1 MKKFEKVISV
11 DGYEILTPDGF
22 KPLSKLMLTEPFA
35 EYKLTTVGGKTLN
48 CADKHIVITE
58 EGQEEFVDELFVGQR
73 VQTIDG
79 VDIVESVSLTG
90 KTHHMYDVEV
100 PDGHVYYADDILSHN
115 TTTSMAYL
123 LHQAITRSNITI
135 AILANKGETAEEVLD
150 RIKFAYES
158 LPWFMQVG
166 VKTWNKRS
174 VQFGN
179 GTKIITAATSGSS
192 IRGKSVNCLYIDE
205 FAHIDNDTEFYTS
218 TYPVIS
224 SGKSTQVLI
233 TSTPKGMNLFYKL
246 WQDAIE
252 RRNEYKTLA
261 YDWTVVPGRD
271 EQWREETIAN
281 TSPQQFAQEYSCE
294 FLGSSNTLIA
304 GWKLQQLT
312 FKTPIESLSDKHWS
326 VYDPPQP
333 GHNYCMTVDV
343 SEGLGQDYSVIS
355 IFDVT
360 QMPYKQVAVYRNN
373 LIQPVSLTEVAY
385 KAGMHYNGAYALVEN
400 NSIGK
405 IVADSLFFD
414 FEYENLFR
422 TTSKHGETDVGFS
435 GHQPGIKTTA
445 KTKAL
450 GCSQLKSLIESNS
463 LIVEDYMAV
472 SELSTFAV
480 KGKSFAAE
488 KNKTDDVV
496 MTMVLFAWFTA
507 QPYFGDMFD
516 IDVRRKLRDSMDVD
530 SNIGFMFIDDG
541 VTDYE
546 NVLDII

>member
-1 MKKFEKVISV
+1 MKV
-11 DGYEILTPDGF
+11 
-22 KPLSKLMLTEPFA
+22 LSQDNVFR
-35 EYKLTTVGGKTLN
+35 
-48 CADKHIVITE
+48 
-58 EGQEEFVDELFVGQR
+58 EF
-73 VQTIDG
+73 DG
-79 VDIVESVSLTG
+79 VKASFNKTRTIHFANGSKIECTDDHILYDSELSEVKASELDIGDKVYTNSGLVKVLNIVHNEPTFVYDLVNVHD
-90 KTHHMYDVEV
+90 THNYIAN
-100 PDGHVYYADDILSHN
+100 GNILSH
-115 TTTSMAYL
+115 
-123 LHQAITRSNITI
+123 Q
-135 AILANKGETAEEVLD
+135 
-150 RIKFAYES
+150 
-158 LPWFMQVG
+158 
-166 VKTWNKRS
+166 
-174 VQFGN
+174 
-179 GTKIITAATSGSS
+179 
-192 IRGKSVNCLYIDE
+192 CLYIDE
-205 FAHIDNDTEFYTS
+205 FAHIDNDVEFYTS

-224 SGKSTQVLI
+224 SGKSTQVII
-233 TSTPKGMNLFYKL
+233 TSTPRGLNLFFKL
-246 WQDAIE
+246 WTDAIE
-252 RRNEYKTLA
+252 GRNEYKTLA

-271 EQWREETIAN
+271 ETWRDETIAN

-304 GWKLQQLT
+304 GWKLQQLA

-385 KAGMHYNGAYALVEN
+385 KAGTHYNDAYALVEN

-422 TTSKHGETDVGFS
+422 TTSKHGETDVGFN

-463 LIVEDYMAV
+463 LIIEDYMAV

-516 IDVRRKLRDSMDVD
+516 IDVRRKLRDSMDID

-546 NVLDII
+546 NLG

>member
-1 MKKFEKVISV
+1 MNTRYKIKTEKGYMAFDRIVKQLAQQTVRIVFSDNSNLICSLGHLLFKDDKFVMAAS
-11 DGYEILTPDGF
+11 L
-22 KPLSKLMLTEPFA
+22 KP
-35 EYKLTTVGGKTLN
+35 
-48 CADKHIVITE
+48 C
-58 EGQEEFVDELFVGQR
+58 
-73 VQTIDG
+73 
-79 VDIVESVSLTG
+79 DIVYPNKCIVSIKLHDTREL
-90 KTHHMYDVEV
+90 YDVVNSETSTYFTN
-100 PDGHVYYADDILSHN
+100 GILSHN
-115 TTTSMAYL
+115 CS
-123 LHQAITRSNITI
+123 
-135 AILANKGETAEEVLD
+135 
-150 RIKFAYES
+150 
-158 LPWFMQVG
+158 
-166 VKTWNKRS
+166 
-174 VQFGN
+174 
-179 GTKIITAATSGSS
+179 
-192 IRGKSVNCLYIDE
+192 
-205 FAHIDNDTEFYTS
+205 
-218 TYPVIS
+218 
-224 SGKSTQVLI
+224 
-233 TSTPKGMNLFYKL
+233 
-246 WQDAIE
+246 
-252 RRNEYKTLA
+252 
-261 YDWTVVPGRD
+261 
-271 EQWREETIAN
+271 
-281 TSPQQFAQEYSCE
+281 

-304 GWKLQQLT
+304 GWKLQQLA

-326 VYDPPQP
+326 VYETPQP

-385 KAGMHYNGAYALVEN
+385 KAGTHYNDAYALVEN

-422 TTSKHGETDVGFS
+422 TTSKHGETDVSFN

-450 GCSQLKSLIESNS
+450 GCAQLKSLIESNS
-463 LIVEDYMAV
+463 LIVEDYTAV

-516 IDVRRKLRDSMDVD
+516 IDVRRKLRDSMELD

-541 VTDYE
+541 VTDY
-546 NVLDII
+546 NNRLDF

>member
-1 MKKFEKVISV
+1 MKTFEKVV
-11 DGYEILTPDGF
+11 PVNGYEILTPDGF
-22 KPLSKLMLTEPFA
+22 KPLAKLMLTEPFA
-35 EYKLTTVGGKTLN
+35 EYKLATVGGKILN

-58 EGQEEFVDELFVGQR
+58 DGREEFVDELFVGQR
-73 VQTIDG
+73 VQTADG
-79 VDIVESVSLTG
+79 TDIVEAVNSTG
-90 KTHHMYDVEV
+90 NTHQMYDVEV

-135 AILANKGETAEEVLD
+135 AILANKGDTAAEVLD

-158 LPWFMQVG
+158 LPWFLQVG
-166 VKTWNKRS
+166 VKSWNKRS
-174 VQFGN
+174 VELGN

-192 IRGKSVNCLYIDE
+192 IRGKSVNCLFIDE

-224 SGKSTQVLI
+224 SGKSTQVII
-233 TSTPKGMNLFYKL
+233 TSTPKGLNLFYKL

-252 RRNEYKTLA
+252 GRNEYKTLA

-271 EQWREETIAN
+271 DQWRDETIAN

-294 FLGSSNTLIA
+294 FQGSSNTLIA
-304 GWKLQQLT
+304 GWKLQQMA

-385 KAGMHYNGAYALVEN
+385 KAGTHYNDSYALVEN

-422 TTSKHGETDVGFS
+422 TTNKHGETDVGFN

-463 LIVEDYMAV
+463 LIIEDYMAV

-516 IDVRRKLRDSMDVD
+516 IDVRRKLRDSMDID

-546 NVLDII
+546 NLG

>member
-1 MKKFEKVISV
+1 MKILSQGKFRKF
-11 DGYEILTPDGF
+11 DGF
-22 KPLSKLMLTEPFA
+22 INQGTSSTLYDVQIDGRHIHATSDHRFLIDGNWVKAKDIPT
-35 EYKLTTVGGKTLN
+35 KTKIKDDIVYDALN
-48 CADKHIVITE
+48 
-58 EGQEEFVDELFVGQR
+58 VDETHSYTTNG
-73 VQTIDG
+73 
-79 VDIVESVSLTG
+79 VESHNCS
-90 KTHHMYDVEV
+90 
-100 PDGHVYYADDILSHN
+100 IL
-115 TTTSMAYL
+115 YL
-123 LHQAITRSNITI
+123 
-135 AILANKGETAEEVLD
+135 
-150 RIKFAYES
+150 
-158 LPWFMQVG
+158 
-166 VKTWNKRS
+166 
-174 VQFGN
+174 
-179 GTKIITAATSGSS
+179 
-192 IRGKSVNCLYIDE
+192 DE
-205 FAHIDNDTEFYTS
+205 FAHLDNDVEFFTS

-224 SGKSTQVLI
+224 SGKSTQVI
-233 TSTPKGMNLFYKL
+233 MTSTPKGLNLFYKL
-246 WQDAIE
+246 WTDAIE
-252 RRNEYKTLA
+252 GRNKFKTLA

-271 EQWREETIAN
+271 EAWRDETIAN
-281 TSPQQFAQEYSCE
+281 TSPQQFAQEFSCE

-304 GWKLQQLT
+304 GWKLQQLA

-326 VYDPPQP
+326 VYDPPQS

-385 KAGMHYNGAYALVEN
+385 KAGTHYNDAYALVEN

-422 TTSKHGETDVGFS
+422 TTSKHGETDVGFN

-463 LIVEDYMAV
+463 LIIEDYMAV

-516 IDVRRKLRDSMDVD
+516 IDVRRKLRDSMDID

-546 NVLDII
+546 NLG

>member
-1 MKKFEKVISV
+1 MMQFEVLTNTGFSKFGGVIKRQPTKIYQLICEN
-11 DGYEILTPDGF
+11 GYSLKCTHNHRLLNISNEF
-22 KPLSKLMLTEPFA
+22 RELSQLSIGNLIYTDKGYSKICSIDYIGDDNVYDLLD
-35 EYKLTTVGGKTLN
+35 VQNGN
-48 CADKHIVITE
+48 C
-58 EGQEEFVDELFVGQR
+58 
-73 VQTIDG
+73 
-79 VDIVESVSLTG
+79 
-90 KTHHMYDVEV
+90 
-100 PDGHVYYADDILSHN
+100 YYTNGILSHN
-115 TTTSMAYL
+115 CS
-123 LHQAITRSNITI
+123 
-135 AILANKGETAEEVLD
+135 
-150 RIKFAYES
+150 
-158 LPWFMQVG
+158 
-166 VKTWNKRS
+166 
-174 VQFGN
+174 
-179 GTKIITAATSGSS
+179 
-192 IRGKSVNCLYIDE
+192 
-205 FAHIDNDTEFYTS
+205 
-218 TYPVIS
+218 
-224 SGKSTQVLI
+224 
-233 TSTPKGMNLFYKL
+233 
-246 WQDAIE
+246 
-252 RRNEYKTLA
+252 
-261 YDWTVVPGRD
+261 
-271 EQWREETIAN
+271 
-281 TSPQQFAQEYSCE
+281 

-304 GWKLQQLT
+304 GWKLQQLA

-326 VYDPPQP
+326 VYETPQP

-385 KAGMHYNGAYALVEN
+385 KAGTHYNDAYALVEN

-422 TTSKHGETDVGFS
+422 TTSKHGETDVSFN

-450 GCSQLKSLIESNS
+450 GCAQLKSLIESNS

-516 IDVRRKLRDSMDVD
+516 IDVRRKLRDSMELD

-541 VTDYE
+541 VTDY
-546 NVLDII
+546 NNRLDF